1 MEHTSQINEIS
12 GALTRLERYIPHI
25 VVCVIDI
32 QTICKAKNSLPK
44 PYQLTNSL

>member
-12 GALTRLERYIPHI
+12 TNKIREIYTTYRDI
-25 VVCVIDI
+25 CVIDI